1 MNPAA
6 REVVAVADAEMRSPK
21 PVQRSSS
28 ISSREGARRS
38 AKSRVVGD
46 PLPIS
51 TAAVA
56 RERGIDD
63 DLAQIWRLE
72 EGLYWRG

>member
-1 MNPAA
+1 MNPVAE
-6 REVVAVADAEMRSPK
+6 EVVAVAEAETRSPT
-21 PVQRSSS
+21 PVQR
-28 ISSREGARRS
+28 RARRS

-56 RERGIDD
+56 RERGIDN